1 MVASKIAFISGHRDV
16 TEAEFKEHYQ
26 PKIADAM
33 LDNCTFVVGDCEGVD
48 IMAQTYLES
57 LGMDK
62 VMVFHIGDTPMN
74 FVESLQKSGGFRS
87 DVDRDF
93 AMTLISDF
101 DLCWIR
107 EGKEKSGTAQ
117 NVWRRTA
124 KADGVNNIQEMMTME
139 AGMWL

>member
-1 MVASKIAFISGHRDV
+1 MSSKIAFISGHRDI
-16 TEAEFKEHYQ
+16 TEDEFKKHYQ
-26 PKIADAM
+26 PKIADAL

-48 IMAQTYLES
+48 IMAQEYLES
-57 LGMDK
+57 LSMDK
-62 VMVFHIGDTPMN
+62 VMVFHIGDEPMN
-74 FVESLQKSGGFRS
+74 FVESLQKTGGFRS

-107 EGKEKSGTAQ
+107 EGKERSGTAQ
-117 NVWRRTA
+117 NIFRREQ
-124 KADGVNNIQEMMTME
+124 KNDGVSDIQEMLTIE